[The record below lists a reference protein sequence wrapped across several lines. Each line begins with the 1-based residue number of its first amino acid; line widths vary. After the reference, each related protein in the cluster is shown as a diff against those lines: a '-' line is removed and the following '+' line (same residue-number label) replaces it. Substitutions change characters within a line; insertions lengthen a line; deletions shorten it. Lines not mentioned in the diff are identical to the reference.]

1 MLAFVSKDAVL
12 HAQPRQGQVGPVQQ
26 GHALGTLLLDG
37 FGQAVVL
44 AGVLGGFVLSPGFFQ
59 VGPHLAVGLLNVPDG
74 GFQLG
79 GGFVLQL
86 GDGLSCSFPLIE
98 QLGVLGVQFICQL
111 LQCGNAF
118 PGALQLVHTLL
129 HLLFKLC
136 ILGPQALV
144 LAIPGQNV
152 LLLADEL
159 GGAHR
164 LVRGFRVGDHFLGKV
179 LFLGGQLTGEGALVV
194 QALDL
199 HVLDVQFRA
208 HADDAQQDV
217 SLFLVAGV
225 HEAGQVEGQRL
236 HKGVE
241 QLLAAAAARGVG
253 DGQAGIFA
261 LALHH
266 HAVGQCDLEVSRSDS
281 TVPLCG
287 VRTETVPAQ
296 GPRQGVQHT
305 GLALIVV
312 AAHESEP
319 GGRRRKG
326 HRLDTLDIF
335 GLKGRNGYRHLD
347 TSPWI
352 CPSV

>member
-12 HAQPRQGQVGPVQQ
+12 HAQPRQRQVCAVQQ
-26 GHALGTLLLDG
+26 GHAVGTLLLDG

-164 LVRGFRVGDHFLGKV
+164 LVRGFRVRDQFLGKV

-199 HVLDVQFRA
+199 QIPGVQLGPN
-208 HADDAQQDV
+208 ADDAQQDV

-225 HEAGQVEGQRL
+225 HEAGQIEGQRL

-266 HAVGQCDLEVSRSDS
+266 HAVGQCDLEVSRGDRP
-281 TVPLCG
+281 VPLCG
-287 VRTETVPAQ
+287 SGAEALPAQ
-296 GPRQGVQHT
+296 RPR
-305 GLALIVV
+305 
-312 AAHESEP
+312 
-319 GGRRRKG
+319 
-326 HRLDTLDIF
+326 
-335 GLKGRNGYRHLD
+335 
-347 TSPWI
+347 
-352 CPSV
+352 

>member
-12 HAQPRQGQVGPVQQ
+12 HAQPRQRQVCAVQQ
-26 GHALGTLLLDG
+26 GHAVGTLLLDG

-199 HVLDVQFRA
+199 QIPGVQLGPN
-208 HADDAQQDV
+208 ADDAQQDV

-281 TVPLCG
+281 TVPLCCI
-287 VRTETVPAQ
+287 RAETLPAQ
-296 GPRQGVQHT
+296 RPRQRVQHA

-312 AAHESEP
+312 AAYEGEP

-326 HRLDTLDIF
+326 HRLDALDVF
-335 GLKGRNGYRHLD
+335 GFQSRDLYRHCD
-347 TSPWI
+347 TSP
-352 CPSV
+352 